1 MSSDEQREEF
11 WRLLTE
17 SLAQGSFVKLTLGKY
32 RGDEEGLRNL
42 YARLVTI
49 KDEAHLSFLYRY
61 QTKDITKNY
70 RRAEGLKLISEL
82 LGESFL
88 SARLFTTEGDWQLEF
103 NRKRKAR
110 LSASRATFSAPP
122 PREHDRQK
130 KRFLDPQESL
140 YLRALGVTTE
150 QGAVKERMQDKWRQI
165 NKFVEIVAGLFD
177 LSPLAERQEI
187 AVLDMGSG
195 KGYLTFAV
203 YDYFDNE
210 RGIRARLT
218 GVEARRELVEFC
230 NEVARQAGFAD
241 LHFAQGNIRDY
252 AVERADILIALHA
265 CNTATDEAI
274 YKGIAAGAA
283 IIICAPCCHQQ
294 IRPQI
299 EPPPALRGLLKHGI
313 LLEREAETVTD
324 GLRALLLERSGYTT
338 KVFEFISTE
347 HTQKNTMI
355 VGVKRKRATDTAL
368 VARQIEEIKQL
379 YGIKEH
385 SLERLLANHASSAE
399 AQAHAV

>member
-1 MSSDEQREEF
+1 MSSDEGREEF
-11 WRLLTE
+11 LRLLTA
-17 SLAQGSFVKLTLGKY
+17 SLERGSFIKLTLGKY
-32 RGDEEGLRNL
+32 RGDEAGLRNVF
-42 YARLVTI
+42 ARLVTI
-49 KDEAHLSFLYRY
+49 KDEAQLSFLYRY
-61 QTKDITKNY
+61 QTRDITKNY
-70 RRAEGLKLISEL
+70 PRAAGLKLIGEL
-82 LGESFL
+82 LGAAFL

-103 NRKRKAR
+103 SRRRKAR

-130 KRFLDPQESL
+130 RRFLDPQSSP

-150 QGAVKERMQDKWRQI
+150 QGAIKERMQDKWRQI
-165 NKFVEIVAGLFD
+165 NKFIEIVAGLCAA
-177 LSPLAERQEI
+177 SALAGREELT
-187 AVLDMGSG
+187 VLDMGSG

-203 YDYFDNE
+203 YDYFTNA
-210 RGIRARLT
+210 RGIKARVT

-230 NEVARQAGFAD
+230 NEVARQAGFAH
-241 LHFAQGNIRDY
+241 LRFAQGNIRDY
-252 AVERADILIALHA
+252 AVGQADILIALHA

-274 YKGIAAGAA
+274 YKGIAAGAS

-299 EPPPALRGLLKHGI
+299 EPPPVLRGLLKHGI
-313 LLEREAETVTD
+313 LLEREAETLTD
-324 GLRALLLERSGYTT
+324 GLRALLLERSGYAT

-355 VGVKRKRATDTAL
+355 AAVRAAQPTEADTIN
-368 VARQIEEIKQL
+368 RQIEEIKQL

-385 SLERLLANHASSAE
+385 ALETMLEERSAAPSS
-399 AQAHAV
+399 